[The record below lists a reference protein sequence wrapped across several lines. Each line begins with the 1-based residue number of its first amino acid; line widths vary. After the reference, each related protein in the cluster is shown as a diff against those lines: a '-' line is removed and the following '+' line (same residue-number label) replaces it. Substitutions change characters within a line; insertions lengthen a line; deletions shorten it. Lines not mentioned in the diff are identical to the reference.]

1 MDLFAAGL
9 LSITILTICGICFFI
24 LICAIQP
31 TILRFDSFFLRRSL
45 LLLHRLSFRYYQ
57 QRTRARSLIIAKTH
71 RSSDSIRR
79 KSSTNDAEQRA
90 YLKILERSVRTGRPI
105 QEEENANKQWR
116 PCDFLS
122 RYISTPRTS
131 TSANVQH
138 V

>member
-31 TILRFDSFFLRRSL
+31 TILRFVTRFFIIIIVSFFFPFS
-45 LLLHRLSFRYYQ
+45 YYH
-57 QRTRARSLIIAKTH
+57 QRTRARSLIIARNH
-71 RSSDSIRR
+71 RSNESIRR
-79 KSSTNDAEQRA
+79 KSSLNDAEQRA

-105 QEEENANKQWR
+105 EEEESKQQWQT
-116 PCDFLS
+116 CDFLS
-122 RYISTPRTS
+122 RYIQNHRTS
-131 TSANVQH
+131 TNSIVQH